1 LVRQQDGKRHR
12 QAPSGALRRPLACK
26 GCTISTAEEGE
37 EGVEVVEVE
46 KQQQVEQERG
56 GARSEERVA
65 RHEGVRAPTRHTR
78 TNSCPWQPSLILR
91 KCV

>member
-1 LVRQQDGKRHR
+1 M
-12 QAPSGALRRPLACK
+12 
-26 GCTISTAEEGE
+26 
-37 EGVEVVEVE
+37 EGVERVEVKE
-46 KQQQVEQERG
+46 QQQQVEQERG